1 MNRGRRR
8 ESVFASKDDFQ
19 LFLDILHEAIELFSL
34 RISAYCLMTNHY
46 HLLVQTPDSNL
57 SRCMR
62 HINGVY
68 TQRFNAAHG
77 LDGQLFRGRY
87 KAILVGED
95 SYLLQLVRYIHKNPV
110 RADMVKSAELYE
122 WSSHKGYLSKAN
134 KWDWLHKQVILSMI
148 TKDQKQQLKGYR
160 AFMAENESESFLEKM
175 NLKKLPSVLGEQAF
189 VRMIKDKFF
198 ERKRHI
204 EVPESKRLAPSADR
218 IINAVCVNYGM
229 DEAQLLLAK
238 RGTINEARSL
248 AIYLFRHMRGASL
261 NDIGKTFDI
270 SSYSTVSSIIERFKA
285 RMHSDRKLSRK
296 VEMLRESLM
305 RQGQT

>member
-1 MNRGRRR
+1 
-8 ESVFASKDDFQ
+8 
-19 LFLDILHEAIELFSL
+19 
-34 RISAYCLMTNHY
+34 
-46 HLLVQTPDSNL
+46 
-57 SRCMR
+57 
-62 HINGVY
+62 
-68 TQRFNAAHG
+68 
-77 LDGQLFRGRY
+77 
-87 KAILVGED
+87 LVGED
-95 SYLLQLVRYIHKNPV
+95 SYLLQLIRYIHNNPV

-134 KWDWLHKQVILSMI
+134 KWDWLHKQIILSMI

-218 IINAVCVNYGM
+218 IINAVCMNYGM

-238 RGTINEARSL
+238 RGTKNEARSL
-248 AIYLFRHMRGASL
+248 AIYLFRYMRGASL

-296 VEMLRESLM
+296 IEMLRESIM